1 MAITVIG
8 FVVLLVGIASVYL
21 STRAGVLALTVAMI
35 FGAAAAI
42 LMPSLGGN
50 SIPPSH
56 LMLVFLAIGI
66 LLRPAE
72 AQACLRSLAY
82 PGAGFWFAAFV
93 LFSVMSA
100 LFLPRIF
107 AGVTLV
113 YSSTRDAT
121 AMMSPLASPLQPGSS
136 NLTQSVYLLGNL
148 FCFAVVG
155 GLIQLG
161 HSNFV
166 ARAFVI
172 AAITCFVFAGI
183 DVLSFFTGQADFLD
197 FLRNANYTMHTAETF
212 AGFKRIVGTFP
223 EASTYGAVALAFVS
237 FTVVLWLERY
247 PMKGLGYASL
257 AGGISVALCTS
268 TTAYSVSVVMLA
280 YLIAFSMRRTW
291 QGQGRTT
298 HFSFLG
304 AMLLVVPIII
314 MGAMLVPEIW
324 QSVVGLFDAAFANKL
339 DSQSG
344 EERTAWNTLALM
356 AFLDTSGFGAGLG
369 SVRASSF
376 VAALL
381 SNVGLP
387 GTILFGIFAYRLFFR
402 SGSISEDRETR
413 AIRMAAIASCISQ
426 IASATVSSSGI
437 DLGLMF
443 SITAAMAVGRLNR
456 QELRRALPQL
466 MASSVAIRSLRSGP
480 IHASGRSGS

>member
-1 MAITVIG
+1 LAITIIG
-8 FVVLLVGIASVYL
+8 FFVLLIGATSVYFG
-21 STRAGVLALTVAMI
+21 TRAGIMALTIAMI
-35 FGAAAAI
+35 FGASAAI
-42 LMPSLGGN
+42 LLPSLGGN
-50 SIPPSH
+50 SVPPSH

-66 LLRPAE
+66 MLRPFE

-82 PGAGFWFAAFV
+82 PGAGFWFAAYA

-100 LFLPRIF
+100 MFLPRIF
-107 AGVTLV
+107 EGVTLV
-113 YSSTRDAT
+113 YSSTRDASE
-121 AMMSPLASPLQPGSS
+121 MMSPLASPLQPGSS
-136 NLTQSVYLLGNL
+136 NLTQSVYMLGNL
-148 FCFAVVG
+148 FCLAVVG

-161 HSNFV
+161 HGNFV

-172 AAITCFVFAGI
+172 AAAICFVFAGI
-183 DVLSFFTGQADFLD
+183 DVLSFFTGQADLLD
-197 FLRNANYTMHTAETF
+197 FLRNASYTMHTAETF

-223 EASTYGAVALAFVS
+223 EASVYGAVALAFVS

-247 PMKGLGYASL
+247 PMRGLGYIAL

-268 TTAYSVSVVMLA
+268 TTAYSVSLLMMV
-280 YLIAFSMRRTW
+280 YFIAFALRRTW
-291 QGQGRTT
+291 QGQGKST
-298 HFSFLG
+298 HFSFLA

-314 MGAMLVPEIW
+314 MGSMLVPEIW
-324 QSVVGLFDAAFANKL
+324 RSVVGLFDAAFANKL

-356 AFLDTSGFGAGLG
+356 AFLDTGSFGAGLG

-376 VAALL
+376 VVALL

-387 GTILFGIFAYRLFFR
+387 GTVLFGLFAYRLFLR
-402 SGSISEDRETR
+402 PISIGEDREAK

-426 IASATVSSSGI
+426 IASATVSSSGT

-443 SITAAMAVGRLNR
+443 SITAAMAVGRISQTETKR
-456 QELRRALPQL
+456 TLPQL
-466 MASSVAIRSLRSGP
+466 MASSMAIRSLRSGP
-480 IHASGRSGS
+480 NAAGRAMR